1 MTCASA
7 LKRLREAFVKRR
19 RTAKHE
25 AIQPQEFL
33 ALVNGIEKALF
44 TFESTSNHSLMR
56 LYRSGISAAPSR
68 VSLKSFLEENES
80 KSGTDGETVF
90 LVYL

>member
-1 MTCASA
+1 MTCTSA

-25 AIQPQEFL
+25 AIQPHEFL
-33 ALVNGIEKALF
+33 ELVNGIEGALSA
-44 TFESTSNHSLMR
+44 FESTSNLSLMR
-56 LYRSGISAAPSR
+56 LYRRSGSSAAPS
-68 VSLKSFLEENES
+68 LKSLLEENES
-80 KSGTDGETVF
+80 KSDTDSETVF